1 MKKNHQKDGY
11 EVIDSTIDEYISPH
25 MPLTDK
31 KDKKSKTVVQ
41 VPQNERFKP
50 DIKNGLNNEQV
61 ALRVSQNQINAK
73 SRQMSRSS
81 AKIIASNLLT
91 FFNLLCV
98 FCVIALIAVGEPFG
112 ANYFFVIIYAANLFI
127 SIFQEIKAKKAI
139 EKLSIL
145 NEPTAK
151 LLRNGKLVEKSVTDI
166 VLDDIV
172 SFSAGNQISIDG
184 TVIEGMIEVNESMLT
199 GESVPIK
206 KQVGDKIMS
215 GSFVV
220 SGSALAVTDCVGE
233 ERYIQKLSAKAK
245 KFKKPKSEIM
255 TTLRWI
261 IRVIGVLIIPISI
274 GCFLTNLQHVLGNPT
289 KIIKV
294 DGKDVEVILA
304 IGKTLTS
311 DGIREVVTKS
321 ASVIIGMI
329 PAGMFLLT
337 TLALAVGVIR
347 LANRN
352 TSVQD
357 MFSLEML
364 ARVDVLC
371 LDKTGTITDGKMKV
385 SNCVLFNGKYH
396 HSVNDIVSSM
406 QHALNDNNQT
416 AQALRNYF
424 GSSCKL
430 IASKII
436 SFSSDRKYSAVSF
449 VHNNKSEGTFAI
461 GAPEFIL
468 SKRNLTDG
476 LLSQINHYTSLGQ
489 RVLLLA
495 HSSKDISNEKIPGDM
510 QPFALIT
517 LSDNIRREAIKTID
531 WFKKNDVTVKVISGD
546 NPITVSEVAR
556 RAGIE
561 GADKYVSLD
570 GMSDEEVISIANKYN
585 VFGRVSPEQK
595 AILVQAM
602 KSSGHTVAM
611 TGDGVNDILAMKE
624 ADCSITV
631 ATGSDATKS
640 ISHIVLMDNNFD
652 SIPAVVGEGRRV
664 INNIQKSSALF
675 LMKTLFTT
683 AFAIISILRQELFP
697 FTSSMLTMLELMVI
711 GIGSFALSMESNRNK
726 VSGKFIGY
734 IFSHSI
740 PGACILIMNILV
752 YELCAKHVSTPV
764 LNADMKSAYMV
775 AAITLGGLAYMHII
789 CQPYNLYRTVVVVSL
804 TLTICLLLVF
814 GMGFF
819 SLTNL
824 LTDFKVLWPYMVML
838 FALIQFD
845 ITLGKILTKF
855 IEFIN
860 SKLGKKP
867 EANQ

>member
-1 MKKNHQKDGY
+1 MKKSHQKDDY
-11 EVIDSTIDEYISPH
+11 EVIDNTIDNYISPH
-25 MPLTDK
+25 LPTNNK
-31 KDKKSKTVVQ
+31 KEKKVKVKSVISVS
-41 VPQNERFKP
+41 PEERFKP
-50 DIKNGLNNEQV
+50 DVKNGLTDEQV
-61 ALRVSQNQINAK
+61 KKRISQNQVNVRNK
-73 SRQMSRSS
+73 QSSRSS

-91 FFNLLCV
+91 FFNFLCV
-98 FCVIALIAVGEPFG
+98 VCLVALIVAGVEFG
-112 ANYFFVIIYAANLFI
+112 ANYFFVIIYAANLSI
-127 SIFQEIKAKKAI
+127 SIFQEIKAKKSI

-151 LLRNGKLVEKSVTDI
+151 ILRNGNIIETSVTDI

-172 SFSAGNQISIDG
+172 SFSSGNQISIDG

-206 KQVGDKIMS
+206 KLPGDKILS

-233 ERYIQKLSAKAK
+233 ERYIQKLSAKAR

-274 GCFLTNLQHVLGNPT
+274 GCLFTNYNYVLDNPSIIDNDGNVIVLVAGGKLTHKGV
-289 KIIKV
+289 V
-294 DGKDVEVILA
+294 
-304 IGKTLTS
+304 
-311 DGIREVVTKS
+311 EVVTKS
-321 ASVIIGMI
+321 ASVVIGMI

-347 LANRN
+347 LANRH

-385 SNCVLFNGKYH
+385 SNCVLFNGKYPH
-396 HSVNDIVSSM
+396 KVNDIVSSM

-424 GSSCKL
+424 GSNCKL
-430 IASKII
+430 IASKTID
-436 SFSSDRKYSAVSF
+436 FSSARKYSAVSF
-449 VHNNKSEGTFAI
+449 VYNNKSEGTFAL

-468 SKRNLTDG
+468 SKKNLTDV
-476 LLSQINHYTSLGQ
+476 LMHQINHYTSLGQ

-495 HSSKDISNEKIPGDM
+495 HSNKDITNDKIPTDM

-531 WFKKNDVTVKVISGD
+531 WFKKNDVDVKVISGD
-546 NPITVSEVAR
+546 NPITVAEVAR

-570 GMSDEEVISIANKYN
+570 GMSDEEVVSIANKYN

-595 AILVQAM
+595 AILIQAM
-602 KSSGHTVAM
+602 KNAGHTVAM

-683 AFAIISILRQELFP
+683 SFAIISIIRQELFP

-726 VSGKFIGY
+726 VSGKFVAY

-740 PGACILIMNILV
+740 PGACILILNILI
-752 YELCAKHVSTPV
+752 YEFCAKYVTTPV
-764 LNADMKSAYMV
+764 LTPDMKSAYMV

-789 CQPYNLYRTVVVVSL
+789 CQPYNLYRGIVVA
-804 TLTICLLLVF
+804 TLFVTIIVLLLF
-814 GMGFF
+814 GMTFF
-819 SLTNL
+819 TLTNL
-824 LTDFKVLWPYMVML
+824 TTDFRVLWPYAVML
-838 FALIQFD
+838 VALIQFD
-845 ITLGKILTKF
+845 IGLGKALTKC
-855 IEFIN
+855 IELLN
-860 SKLGKKP
+860 SKLAKNS
-867 EANQ
+867 EMTH